1 MLFLAQIINW
11 FVMISET
18 DRSILK
24 IIIKI
29 LKLSKL
35 EVLTKFLISNDL
47 MIRITMKR
55 LLHGKQPLET
65 SMKIWTRSNYR
76 IKSYEHF
83 ELLFWS
89 SITKSH
95 FRPKPVPLVH
105 KYICEAMHVI
115 FSDKSS
121 LDYNRPTLNFLESPT
136 TTWII
141 IFKDFIQVYFWIYK
155 LDRDNFNS

>member
-1 MLFLAQIINW
+1 
-11 FVMISET
+11 MISET

-65 SMKIWTRSNYR
+65 SMKI
-76 IKSYEHF
+76 
-83 ELLFWS
+83 
-89 SITKSH
+89 
-95 FRPKPVPLVH
+95 
-105 KYICEAMHVI
+105 
-115 FSDKSS
+115 
-121 LDYNRPTLNFLESPT
+121 
-136 TTWII
+136 
-141 IFKDFIQVYFWIYK
+141 
-155 LDRDNFNS
+155 